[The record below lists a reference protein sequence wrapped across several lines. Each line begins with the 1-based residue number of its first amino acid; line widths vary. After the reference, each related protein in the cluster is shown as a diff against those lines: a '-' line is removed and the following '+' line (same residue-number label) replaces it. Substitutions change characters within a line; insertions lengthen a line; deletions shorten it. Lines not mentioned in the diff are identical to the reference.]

1 MQYEMLN
8 IFIDNKL
15 YEDLKEAYDIILVQH
30 LGNKINDEQFMVLY
44 NKLYSNSRG
53 KINPMSSKVLNLICN
68 MIKNGKHV
76 NLELYQENGLLTDE
90 QLDLIKSE
98 GVE

>member
-44 NKLYSNSRG
+44 NKLYSNSRE
-53 KINPMSSKVLNLICN
+53 KVNPMSSKVLNLICN

-90 QLDLIKSE
+90 QLDLIKSK

>member
-30 LGNKINDEQFMVLY
+30 LGNKINDEQFIVLY
-44 NKLYSNSRG
+44 NKLYSNNRK

-68 MIKNGKHV
+68 MIKNGKYV

-90 QLDLIKSE
+90 QLDLIKSK

>member
-44 NKLYSNSRG
+44 NKLYSNSRE
-53 KINPMSSKVLNLICN
+53 KVNPMSSKVLNLICN

-76 NLELYQENGLLTDE
+76 NLELYQENGLLTNE
-90 QLDLIKSE
+90 QLDLIKSK

>member
-44 NKLYSNSRG
+44 NKLYSNSRE
-53 KINPMSSKVLNLICN
+53 KVNPMSSKVLNLICN

-76 NLELYQENGLLTDE
+76 NLQLYQENGLLTDE
-90 QLDLIKSE
+90 QLDLIKSK

>member
-44 NKLYSNSRG
+44 NKLYSNNRG

-68 MIKNGKHV
+68 MIKNGKQV
-76 NLELYQENGLLTDE
+76 NLQLYQENGLLTNE
-90 QLDLIKSE
+90 QLDLIKSK

>member
-1 MQYEMLN
+1 
-8 IFIDNKL
+8 
-15 YEDLKEAYDIILVQH
+15 
-30 LGNKINDEQFMVLY
+30 
-44 NKLYSNSRG
+44 
-53 KINPMSSKVLNLICN
+53 

>member
-44 NKLYSNSRG
+44 NKLYSNS
-53 KINPMSSKVLNLICN
+53 KEKVNPMSSKVLNLICN
-68 MIKNGKHV
+68 MIKNGKQV
-76 NLELYQENGLLTDE
+76 NLELYQENGLLTNE
-90 QLDLIKSE
+90 QLDLIKSK

>member
-44 NKLYSNSRG
+44 NKLYSNSRE
-53 KINPMSSKVLNLICN
+53 KVNPMSSKVLNLICN

-76 NLELYQENGLLTDE
+76 NLQLYQENGLLTNE
-90 QLDLIKSE
+90 QLDLIKSK

>member
-44 NKLYSNSRG
+44 NKLYSNNRG

-76 NLELYQENGLLTDE
+76 NLQLYQENGLLTDE
-90 QLDLIKSE
+90 QLDLIKSK

>member
-44 NKLYSNSRG
+44 NKLYSNNRG

-90 QLDLIKSE
+90 QLDLIKSK

>member
-44 NKLYSNSRG
+44 NKLYSNNRG

-76 NLELYQENGLLTDE
+76 NLELYQENGLLTNE
-90 QLDLIKSE
+90 QLDLIKSK

>member
-44 NKLYSNSRG
+44 NKLYSNNRG

>member
-30 LGNKINDEQFMVLY
+30 LGNKINDEQFIVLY
-44 NKLYSNSRG
+44 NKLYSNNRG

>member
-44 NKLYSNSRG
+44 NKLYSNNRG

-76 NLELYQENGLLTDE
+76 NLQLYQENGLLTNE
-90 QLDLIKSE
+90 QLDLIKSK